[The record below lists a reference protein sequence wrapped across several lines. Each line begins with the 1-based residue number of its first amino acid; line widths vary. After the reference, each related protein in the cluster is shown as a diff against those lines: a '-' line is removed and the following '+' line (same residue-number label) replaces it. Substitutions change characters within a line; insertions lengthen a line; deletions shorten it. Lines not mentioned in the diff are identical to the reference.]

1 MPDKINHRDKF
12 SKYDEIDYH
21 YSFPSPW
28 WLKCW
33 IFSNLKIQLH
43 HRNRKLHLQHVQKVK
58 PYIKKVKKLL
68 YSIWNHFHLT
78 DLRIIL
84 KEKLKNYLTSRNP
97 QIDLIKK
104 ISSIFLIVVLSLRVL
119 YIHLLF
125 YFIFIVALYFRYGW
139 CEELEWAFKSISG
152 CCGYRWCETDS
163 YSILQ
168 VILICTSN
176 VLFLFFWWKCA
187 FLIIND
193 SIWIIFKLMINL
205 KLKVLDSTLL
215 NSTHLQFLLLLFSFI
230 FCSHIYS
237 LLYFVSTFI
246 FFYV

>member
-104 ISSIFLIVVLSLRVL
+104 ISSIFFNRRFISSRTLHTFI
-119 YIHLLF
+119 ILF
-125 YFIFIVALYFRYGW
+125 YFY
-139 CEELEWAFKSISG
+139 
-152 CCGYRWCETDS
+152 CCFVF
-163 YSILQ
+163 Q
-168 VILICTSN
+168 V
-176 VLFLFFWWKCA
+176 W
-187 FLIIND
+187 
-193 SIWIIFKLMINL
+193 LMWRTW
-205 KLKVLDSTLL
+205 V
-215 NSTHLQFLLLLFSFI
+215 SF
-230 FCSHIYS
+230 
-237 LLYFVSTFI
+237 
-246 FFYV
+246 